1 MGTVI
6 SVDPA
11 LPLREQLRAFVDAFA
26 ASGKPSISFTEHGE
40 LRLDWPGCERMSPAE
55 QTLAIMAAIHPEEVL
70 DLLEAEAV
78 AMLQQRNDGG
88 DVVVT
93 LQ

>member
-1 MGTVI
+1 MSTVI

-40 LRLDWPGCERMSPAE
+40 LRLDWPGLRAHVSGRAAL
-55 QTLAIMAAIHPEEVL
+55 TIMAAIHPEQVL
-70 DLLEAEAV
+70 DWLEAEAV
-78 AMLQQRNDGG
+78 AMLQRGNDGG
-88 DVVVT
+88 DIVVT